1 MKTLM
6 EKGATRYALKSTI
19 DSGRG
24 KRIKIPKR
32 QYDETEDDEEE
43 ESQNWLILRKR

>member
-6 EKGATRYALKSTI
+6 EKGATRYESTI